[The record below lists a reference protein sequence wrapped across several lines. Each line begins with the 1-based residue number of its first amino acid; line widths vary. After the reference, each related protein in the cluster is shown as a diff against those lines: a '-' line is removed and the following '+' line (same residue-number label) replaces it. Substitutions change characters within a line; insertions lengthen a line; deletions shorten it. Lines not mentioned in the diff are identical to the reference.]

1 MAESKQVIP
10 EPQERYN
17 ALIKPSDDDWKAVHD
32 KFNDLVAQP
41 TLRTEDILSL
51 YFTAQER
58 KLFLAATE
66 PRSLR
71 DCQESNTRR
80 YRSLIGGRFKDCH
93 LSFATKLTML
103 YFGLPVEPIMSELF
117 QYAKPDF
124 DVDDGDEMCDV
135 EVRPPLHFLTAH
147 DHRNYGHDHMRGA
160 EAPFTTLPVPDS
172 QMPENAATQGLSLR
186 GGGYDDDDDDLEMKD
201 VGSLSHTRPS
211 VFAGQRRLPEIV
223 DALDDD
229 DFEED
234 DVHGNLTMTG
244 LAHPDRTT
252 RPIGPG
258 VEYQHPAA
266 SSKSQLHGPRANV
279 VRDSGSTAS
288 RPTKRARF
296 DQQPAAA
303 RRSDEYV
310 PLYGYQ
316 GRIMFKPDDLST
328 FEAASRKLLS
338 LRKRDACDLVL
349 VEFDRSS
356 RRVTKRL
363 NDSIPLKRDGVATN
377 RLRQKAK
384 SDLNCAWFVLRVG
397 ESIPTEW
404 EPRDACF
411 STSLIKLR
419 QTDKEGHE
427 NVSYCNIPP
436 RELYFGPKPAG
447 SRHPSPKPWGVNQ
460 YMPFLNTAQQ
470 VLVGTPD
477 RPGANHFD
485 VIISSEHGGTGA
497 YSTHWYGGI
506 EVHRRLLDMMHP
518 VFAKGKPFEVE
529 TNPLS
534 ENSVIFYLPGG
545 VTSSATAL
553 KDRECLRQ
561 SGSGDPYPSALEKV
575 DAMTSGLELHPNISY
590 RLWRGVDYFN
600 PMIKNPSGDHKPV
613 SWNPRDF
620 TVQNHAQLQGALS
633 NFITKSV
640 DNKREPCRLFV
651 IQPFNG
657 SSDTCMIETP
667 DEKNGSAEFHVSSD
681 TMVKFKAKVQH
692 LYEDDASVQFDPQQ
706 DSMLLEPIFEN
717 GGSGQWNPVHFV
729 LRPDAPDW
737 ELVMIQRL
745 SVAKTMRVTIWK
757 NDELDFVKS
766 VTSELDTRSQWGPR
780 YGQVTPLRPRLSLP
794 TIAQPV
800 RNQPVA
806 AQTRPRET
814 SRVNSKAPEEDLR
827 KRSWATQPS
836 IYDKGIYHPSFP
848 INAPPAESILR
859 TGGSRVPMITKNV
872 LTATEQHEM
881 QGILWNTRNLVL
893 DRICKCP
900 YQGCN
905 VTYRVDEEQ
914 ELVKHLEE
922 KHAGQKCPW
931 CDIQLFHFWS
941 GKQKEEHYKSAHA
954 EQLRKILEQPP
965 KRSSRP
971 QTVQPSTTG
980 RPLKHAAPLT
990 PPLSSFKIMER
1001 TRFPAGP
1008 LPRPGP
1014 PPKAS
1019 EKEADYRYCDR
1030 CGRDHVQLSSRT
1042 EREHHDR
1049 VCVPLAEGAGLCT
1062 FCEVCGH
1069 REWKTEQDAK
1079 ELAPYDEHPHKC
1091 RGTVHQNKP
1100 HCTKC
1105 GLSLKKMTDEAIDR
1119 HRTYCAG
1126 YYGTMGCFCPYC
1138 QHHFVEDK
1146 RQKPIDSIKKHI
1158 SECNKRDPTKAT
1170 PYEIY
1175 PETYWEDKDVL
1186 ADPLYVGQ
1194 DASTALVRKQ
1204 RRPNEPT
1211 RYLGYPLMWHE
1222 KTGPIP
1228 RQDPPSECKLPGCR
1242 EPLFGLTPSE
1252 ILGHFETNHG
1262 GQPQRKCPICHLSFK
1277 RPKDGREDNPE
1288 SGEWADRRCQVAH
1301 MECHVYQLWDILAEK
1316 GPPPPIVNREPFY
1329 AGHSLWDPDNERALD
1344 RRDKR
1349 CPHFD
1354 KCGAM
1359 VGFMN
1364 QKQWNQHME
1373 AAHAAEDFE
1382 PQVSHDITIDLQ
1394 AAFEERIQ
1402 QRIRE
1407 GKHPMVGQVPP
1418 APKSKGLKSGLG
1430 QGVTAGQKPA
1440 AAGPAVQPQS
1450 QARPKGGPAG
1460 GKGIDTVPTQGLDPE
1475 GARPKENVPEGV
1487 RPEGARPEGAR
1498 PEGARPEGDRPQAQP
1513 GTQATSEPKQK
1524 GGTVSKPKTTVG
1536 KTGKPPGKP
1545 HSKPASGQKSLS
1557 GTKPK
1562 IKAPAQSFDA
1572 DDNMYCSRCFRK
1584 APLRVSKAKI
1594 TEGDPSRQEQIDAH
1608 SDPTRS
1614 CRIRPQEGRVR
1625 FTRDGEPILPSRV
1638 GWIRKGNLKLN
1649 EIRDAFIRSNPELER
1664 TMCPTDMHWKRAWSK
1679 WVHDP
1684 NNEDNDDVWGMP
1696 YKRQKDRGDDDSEED
1711 DGEEDYV
1718 GVDDEEDD
1726 EDEEMDEAEDEED
1739 KEEEEDEEEDDNG
1752 GGGGNGAKNISG
1764 AIRKKKR
1771 KQFRGFQPHDPT
1783 YRYSGDEDSV
1793 SEEDSSELVLESG
1806 GEGTVSGGGKRKRD
1820 ATEPSGPGQAG
1831 KKKKKTQEQER
1842 KTAGVSEEAQGS
1854 KS

>member
-1 MAESKQVIP
+1 MAESKLGVP

-17 ALIKPSDDDWKAVHD
+17 ALIRPSDDDWKAVHD
-32 KFNDLVAQP
+32 NFKDLLAQP
-41 TLRTEDILSL
+41 TLRTEDILGL
-51 YFTAQER
+51 YFTTQER
-58 KLFLAATE
+58 KLFLTATE

-80 YRSLIGGRFKDCH
+80 YWSLIAGRFKDCH

-103 YFGLPVEPIMSELF
+103 YFGLPVEPIMSLLF

-135 EVRPPLHFLTAH
+135 EIRPPLHFLTAH
-147 DHRNYGHDHMRGA
+147 NHRNYGHDHMRGA
-160 EAPFTTLPVPDS
+160 EASFTTLAVPDS
-172 QMPENAATQGLSLR
+172 QMPENIATQGLSLR
-186 GGGYDDDDDDLEMKD
+186 GGGYDDDGDDLEMRD
-201 VGSLSHTRPS
+201 AGSLSHTRTS
-211 VFAGQRRLPEIV
+211 AFAGQRQLPEIV
-223 DALDDD
+223 EALDD

-234 DVHGNLTMTG
+234 DVRGNLTMTG
-244 LAHPDRTT
+244 LAHPDRGT
-252 RPIGPG
+252 RVSGPG
-258 VEYQHPAA
+258 VGHQHPAA
-266 SSKSQLHGPRANV
+266 SSIRQTPGPRANV
-279 VRDSGSTAS
+279 VSVSGSTAS
-288 RPTKRARF
+288 RPTMRARF
-296 DQQPAAA
+296 DQQQAAA
-303 RRSDEYV
+303 RRVDECV

-338 LRKRDACDLVL
+338 LRQCDACDLVL

-356 RRVTKRL
+356 RRVTKHL
-363 NDSIPLKRDGVATN
+363 NDSIPLKPNGAVTN
-377 RLRQKAK
+377 RMRQQAK

-397 ESIPTEW
+397 ESKPAEW
-404 EPRDACF
+404 EPKDSCF

-419 QTDKEGHE
+419 QADDEGHE
-427 NVSYCNIPP
+427 NVSYCNIPS
-436 RELYFGPKPAG
+436 RELYFDPKPTG
-447 SRHPSPKPWGVNQ
+447 SRYPSPKPWGVNQ
-460 YMPFLNTAQQ
+460 YMPFLTTAQQ

-477 RPGANHFD
+477 RPSANHFD
-485 VIISSEHGGTGA
+485 IIISSEHGGTGTF
-497 YSTHWYGGI
+497 STHWYGGI

-529 TNPLS
+529 THPLP
-534 ENSVIFYLPGG
+534 ENSVVFYLPGG

-553 KDRECLRQ
+553 KDRECRRQ
-561 SGSGDPYPSALEKV
+561 SGSGDHYPSALEKV
-575 DAMTSGLELHPNISY
+575 NVMTRGLTLHPNISY

-633 NFITKSV
+633 NFIANSV
-640 DNKREPCRLFV
+640 DNRREPCRLFV

-657 SSDTCMIETP
+657 SGDTCIIETP
-667 DEKNGSAEFHVSSD
+667 DEKNGSAEFQVSSD
-681 TMVKFKAKVQH
+681 TMDKFRARVQL
-692 LYEDDASVQFDPQQ
+692 LYEHDARVQFDPQQ
-706 DSMLLEPIFEN
+706 DSILLEPIFEN
-717 GGSGQWNPVHFV
+717 GSSGQWNPVHFV

-737 ELVMIQRL
+737 ELVMVQRL

-757 NDELDFVKS
+757 NDELNFVKS
-766 VTSELDTRSQWGPR
+766 VASELDTRSQWGPR
-780 YGQVTPLRPRLSLP
+780 YGQVTPLRPELSLP

-800 RNQPVA
+800 WSQPVA
-806 AQTRPRET
+806 AQTRPGEA
-814 SRVNSKAPEEDLR
+814 SRAKSKAPEEDLR

-836 IYDKGIYHPSFP
+836 VYDNGIYHPSFP
-848 INAPPAESILR
+848 INAPPVESILR

-881 QGILWNTRNLVL
+881 QGTLWNTRNLVL

-905 VTYRVDEEQ
+905 VTYRMEEEQ
-914 ELVKHLEE
+914 NLVKHLEE

-931 CDIQLFHFWS
+931 CDLQLFQFWS

-954 EQLRKILEQPP
+954 EQLRKILEQPQ
-965 KRSSRP
+965 KLSSRP
-971 QTVQPSTTG
+971 QTLRTSTPG

-1014 PPKAS
+1014 PPKAN
-1019 EKEADYRYCDR
+1019 EKESDYRYCDR
-1030 CGRDHVQLSSRT
+1030 CGRDHIQLSSRT

-1062 FCEVCGH
+1062 FCEACGH
-1069 REWKTEQDAK
+1069 REWKTGQDAK
-1079 ELAPYDEHPHKC
+1079 EFAPFDEYPHKC
-1091 RGTVHQNKP
+1091 RGTIHQNKP

-1105 GLSLKKMTDEAIDR
+1105 GLSLKKMTDESIDR

-1146 RQKPIDSIKKHI
+1146 RQKPIDSVKKHI
-1158 SECNKRDPTKAT
+1158 FECDKRDPMKAT

-1186 ADPLYVGQ
+1186 TDPLYVGQ
-1194 DASTALVRKQ
+1194 GASTALVRKQ

-1211 RYLGYPLMWHE
+1211 RYLSYPLMWHE
-1222 KTGPIP
+1222 RPGPTP
-1228 RQDPPSECKLPGCR
+1228 TQDPPSECKLPGCR

-1262 GQPQRKCPICHLSFK
+1262 GRPQRKCPLCHLSFE
-1277 RPKDGREDNPE
+1277 RPEDGREDNPE
-1288 SGEWADRRCQVAH
+1288 SGEWEDRRDQVAH
-1301 MECHVYQLWDILAEK
+1301 MECHVYQLWDVLTEK

-1373 AAHAAEDFE
+1373 IAHAAEDFE
-1382 PQVSHDITIDLQ
+1382 PRVPRDIKIDLQ
-1394 AAFEERIQ
+1394 AAFEERKQ

-1418 APKSKGLKSGLG
+1418 VLKSKGLEPGLG

-1440 AAGPAVQPQS
+1440 TAGPAVQPQG
-1450 QARPKGGPAG
+1450 QAGARGGLAG
-1460 GKGIDTVPTQGLDPE
+1460 GQGLDTVPGQGLDPE
-1475 GARPKENVPEGV
+1475 GTRPKEDDVPRGV
-1487 RPEGARPEGAR
+1487 RPEGAHPQVRPE
-1498 PEGARPEGDRPQAQP
+1498 
-1513 GTQATSEPKQK
+1513 TQTTSEPKQK
-1524 GGTVSKPKTTVG
+1524 SGTALKPKTTVG
-1536 KTGKPPGKP
+1536 KIGKHTGNTGKPPGKP
-1545 HSKPASGQKSLS
+1545 DSKPAPGQKSFS
-1557 GTKPK
+1557 GTNPK

-1572 DDNMYCSRCFRK
+1572 EDNMYCSRCFRK
-1584 APLRVSKAKI
+1584 APNRVSKAKI
-1594 TEGDPSRQEQIDAH
+1594 PEGDPSRQEQIDAH

-1625 FTRDGEPILPSRV
+1625 FSRDGEPILPSRV

-1649 EIRDAFIRSNPELER
+1649 EIRDGFVRSNPELER
-1664 TMCPTDMHWKRAWSK
+1664 TMCPTDMHWKRPWSR

-1684 NNEDNDDVWGMP
+1684 NNENNDDVWGMP

-1718 GVDDEEDD
+1718 VVDNEEDDDDEETGEAEDEDKEKEEDD
-1726 EDEEMDEAEDEED
+1726 EEG
-1739 KEEEEDEEEDDNG
+1739 DDG
-1752 GGGGNGAKNISG
+1752 GDGAKDNSG
-1764 AIRKKKR
+1764 TIRKKKR

-1793 SEEDSSELVLESG
+1793 SEDDPSGLVPESE
-1806 GEGTVSGGGKRKRD
+1806 GEGEGSTGSGGGKRKRD
-1820 ATEPSGPGQAG
+1820 ATEPSGQGQAG

-1842 KTAGVSEEAQGS
+1842 KKAGGSEEAQGS